1 MIKEKIREYRNF
13 ARRINKWQRK
23 EPPKVEIDPTVTT
36 CDNCGCEHDGRFC
49 PQCGMPVARKRL
61 SVKNV
66 VLNFLD
72 VWGFGSRPMFRT
84 IGQLF
89 TRPGFMIRDYLNGHY
104 LRFFPPFKMLVV
116 LTLVF
121 VVECHILGLDISNHI
136 DGAQLQKPSY
146 STDQKKIAEGLLGV
160 LNAGRNFL
168 DSNPTASIILQYV
181 FFIFAARIVFK
192 KRGLNIS
199 ETFVAHIYIACQMQ
213 LLAIASTLLTL
224 RLSDT
229 TFLPHNL
236 SSLIVIPVLV
246 YDYHQLY
253 DVKWWSSIWR
263 TMLTIGISMV
273 FLLLFIVVLVSVV
286 GIYIASKADVA
297 GNLSGG

>member
-1 MIKEKIREYRNF
+1 MKYKLMQNRTKGKKYKINTEK
-13 ARRINKWQRK
+13 
-23 EPPKVEIDPTVTT
+23 
-36 CDNCGCEHDGRFC
+36 
-49 PQCGMPVARKRL
+49 
-61 SVKNV
+61 
-66 VLNFLD
+66 
-72 VWGFGSRPMFRT
+72 
-84 IGQLF
+84 
-89 TRPGFMIRDYLNGHY
+89 
-104 LRFFPPFKMLVV
+104 
-116 LTLVF
+116 
-121 VVECHILGLDISNHI
+121 
-136 DGAQLQKPSY
+136 
-146 STDQKKIAEGLLGV
+146 KKIAEGLLGV

-229 TFLPHNL
+229 SFLPHNL